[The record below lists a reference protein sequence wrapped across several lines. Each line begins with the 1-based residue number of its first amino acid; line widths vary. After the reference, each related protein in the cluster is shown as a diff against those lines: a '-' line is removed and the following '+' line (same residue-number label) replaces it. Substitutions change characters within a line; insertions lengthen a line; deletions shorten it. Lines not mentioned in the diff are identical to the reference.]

1 MERLIVKGAAYGLT
15 ALDDRYRNMV
25 TMAGVITAVI
35 SLGFHL
41 FWKFRTANSERARWT
56 KTLIPSLL
64 IPRIR
69 RCSYYIGAAY
79 SYVATNGTDG

>member
-1 MERLIVKGAAYGLT
+1 MT
-15 ALDDRYRNMV
+15 TLDDRYRNMV

-35 SLGFHL
+35 TLGFHL

-64 IPRIR
+64 IPRR
-69 RCSYYIGAAY
+69 RRFSYYIGAAY